1 MRSFRNFDLVTKKTW
16 RTISVILLLL
26 FALSLRLHHLDYESL
41 WMDEIRQVSYYPHSF
56 SQIIKDAATMNQ
68 PPLDYWIGHIVYAF
82 SNSDFAVRLPSALC
96 GVGAVFFLAILVAK
110 ICSLP
115 VALGTGIIAALL
127 PFNIYFSQEARPY
140 SIAIFFFLALLWSL
154 DLLLTSKNKNFV
166 KAIILLFFLTVFLY
180 SRSLSPLVITFVIV
194 FTLTVWFGILIA
206 RDGFVFEGKQKL
218 IILAI
223 IIFFLALL
231 LYIPSFKIILSQGS
245 RYVYDT
251 SLTFGIHSFITG
263 IRNFDIFPIWRAF
276 VVQTEPLTLSLLI
289 LAIVAPYFAWQMKL
303 RHKNSLWLNSVIL
316 FSGAGILN
324 IFIFQAKSSL
334 PFRPP
339 YAIYLLPLTLILAAV
354 SFQGLWNMAAKMRGF
369 RIAHLILLF
378 FAAALIFKT
387 GASALDFKADRKKS
401 DWRGVCSYLNTNFG
415 SGQILIFDS
424 LLPYGRRT
432 FNGFT
437 RYYQGRSQLFS
448 MGQASF
454 ILPGLIGL
462 QHEPVV
468 ILFQHHEYYLTG
480 NSKYPFS
487 FGRALIDFGKIGQD
501 PFLQVAEFNGFCVIR
516 LKENSNT
523 FIRDAYEVINRL
535 LLHLPQNS
543 SIVEMYLAAAGLASI
558 CGLNHWQNHLNKA
571 ERLAGEQYRS
581 KVTGMGD
588 RIGNYLQYQKKC
600 INLAL

>member
-1 MRSFRNFDLVTKKTW
+1 
-16 RTISVILLLL
+16 
-26 FALSLRLHHLDYESL
+26 
-41 WMDEIRQVSYYPHSF
+41 MDEIRQVSYYPHSF

-68 PPLDYWIGHIVYAF
+68 PPIDYWIGHIVYAF

-96 GVGAVFFLAILVAK
+96 GVGAVFFLTILVAK

-154 DLLLTSKNKNFV
+154 DLVLTSKNKNLV
-166 KAIILLFFLTVFLY
+166 KAITLLFFLTVFLY
-180 SRSLSPLVITFVIV
+180 SRSLSPLVISFVIV
-194 FTLTVWFGILIA
+194 FTLTVWLGILIV
-206 RDGFVFEGKQKL
+206 RDGFIFEGRQKL
-218 IILAI
+218 IIFAI

-231 LYIPSFKIILSQGS
+231 LYIPNFKIILSQGS

-251 SLTFGIHSFITG
+251 SLTFGIHSFIIG

-289 LAIVAPYFAWQMKL
+289 LVLLAPYFAWQMKL

-316 FSGAGILN
+316 FSGASILN

-354 SFQGLWNMAAKMRGF
+354 SFQGLLNMAAKMRGS
-369 RIAHLILLF
+369 RIVHLILLF

-401 DWRGVCSYLNTNFG
+401 DWRGVSSYLNTNFG

-424 LLPYGRRT
+424 LLPYCQRT

-468 ILFQHHEYYLTG
+468 ILFQHHEYYLTD

-487 FGRALIDFGKIGQD
+487 FGRALIDFGKIGHD

-516 LKENSNT
+516 LKKNSNT

-543 SIVEMYLAAAGLASI
+543 SIVEMHLAAAGLASI

-588 RIGNYLQYQKKC
+588 RIRNYLQYQKKC